1 MSQINVAV
9 AVVVGGN
16 NQVLIAKRKEGG
28 PQGGL
33 WEFPGGK
40 IETGETSGQA
50 LFRELEEE
58 LTIAVLEAS
67 FFIKIE
73 HKYPELDV
81 MLDVWVVSKFTGRA
95 KGNEGQLIAWVPVDQ
110 LKLYEF
116 PEANIPIIDAL
127 QSNLVNQ

>member
-1 MSQINVAV
+1 MSQTNVAV
-9 AVVVGGN
+9 AVILGCN
-16 NQVLIAKRKEGG
+16 NQVLIAKRKEGV

-40 IETGETSGQA
+40 IEIGETSNQA

-67 FFIKIE
+67 FFLKTE
-73 HKYPELDV
+73 HKYPELNV
-81 MLDVWVVSKFTGRA
+81 TLDAWIVSNFTGRA

-127 QSNLVNQ
+127 QSYLID